1 MVPDCSSRRLGG
13 LNSLVIIPSAP
24 WRTISQLTSADLPL
38 PPDQCQQRGQSC
50 KYRWK
55 HPMFGVLWGFLN
67 AHPGKT
73 QCTRQFLLRY
83 GAFMTQEVLVGLCD
97 NSYADNHHY
106 SDNYCNFWFHQNS
119 STFTCT
125 NQKCQLAW
133 FIWPHLV
140 CACFIFIV

>member
-1 MVPDCSSRRLGG
+1 MVHDYSSRHLGG

-38 PPDQCQQRGQSC
+38 PPDLCQQRGQSC

-55 HPMFGVLWGFLN
+55 HLMFGALCGFLN

-73 QCTRQFLLRY
+73 QCTRLFLLRY
-83 GAFMTQEVLVGLCD
+83 GAFMAQEVLVGLCD
-97 NSYADNHHY
+97 NSYADNNHY
-106 SDNYCNFWFHQNS
+106 YDNYCHFWFHQNS
-119 STFTCT
+119 CIFTCT

-133 FIWPHLV
+133 FILPHLV